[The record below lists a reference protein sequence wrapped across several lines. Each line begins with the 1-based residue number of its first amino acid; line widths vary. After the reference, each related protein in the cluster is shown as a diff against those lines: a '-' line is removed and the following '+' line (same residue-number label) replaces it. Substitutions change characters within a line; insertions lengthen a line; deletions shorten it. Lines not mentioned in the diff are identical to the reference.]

1 MSLLSKLLGVQS
13 EQSQESLILDSCPYT
28 KDSERQVSFKIDL
41 EKFCAEKE
49 IALSSLDSTV
59 FKDEL
64 TINSTIFHSDGELT
78 IIVSFLVCGDKTV
91 AFCKTSDRLDLPS
104 NEKTREESYAD
115 MLREDMLAEKDA
127 RHFLHLILLEKR
139 CVLALL
145 YGVNSLTIYNDYNV
159 RFSSFVDMKIS
170 KDIHLK
176 RKTLGDVV
184 KAVFDELRYVVET
197 NKLVTEKKAEQK
209 SKNLEIAKRYVLEER
224 KRQMEKKQDAE
235 KKTRAA
241 LDNEASQR
249 AQEAADLKAML
260 GQKGAN
266 APKPED
272 I

>member
-13 EQSQESLILDSCPYT
+13 EKSKESLILDSCPYT
-28 KDSERQVSFKIDL
+28 KDSQRELSFKVDL
-41 EKFCAEKE
+41 GKFCAEKD

-59 FKDEL
+59 FADEL
-64 TINSTIFHSDGELT
+64 TIDSTIFHSDGELT
-78 IIVSFLVCGDKTV
+78 IVVSFVVCGDKNV
-91 AFCKTSDRLDLPS
+91 VFCKTTDRLDSPS

-115 MLREDMLAEKDA
+115 MLREDMQAEKDA
-127 RHFLHLILLEKR
+127 RHFLHLFLLEKR

-145 YGVNSLTIYNDYNV
+145 YEVNSLTIYNDYNV
-159 RFSSFVDMKIS
+159 RFSSIVDMKLS

-197 NKLVTEKKAEQK
+197 NKLATEKKVEQK
-209 SKNLEIAKRYVLEER
+209 SKSIEIAKKYVVEER
-224 KRQMEKKQDAE
+224 KRQLEKKQDAE
-235 KKTRAA
+235 KKTRAS
-241 LDNEASQR
+241 LDKEAVQR

-266 APKPED
+266 APKPEE